1 MDNYEY
7 IIASLPDI
15 SEGWSPDSDE
25 DRMEE
30 LLGFIRENCSK
41 ADNTLIDSLLA
52 GFDEG
57 KLDLA
62 FYQGALK
69 SRDRFIR
76 EYFNFDLR
84 VRNAKVIYLNKAL
97 GRPEKQD
104 IFLEPEGEFSEK
116 ERLEA
121 ILGCG
126 DILKRERG
134 IDAMTDE
141 KIRELTVFDYF
152 DVDAVLGF
160 IARFRIVQRWLCL
173 DEEEGRKLFRKLVE
187 DVRGSYEGVHYDEK

>member
-15 SEGWSPDSDE
+15 SEGWRPDSDE

-41 ADNTLIDSLLA
+41 ADNALIDSLLA

-62 FYQGALK
+62 FYQEALK

-97 GRPEKQD
+97 SRPEKQD

-134 IDAMTDE
+134 IDAMMDE

-152 DVDAVLGF
+152 DIDAVLGF

-187 DVRGSYEGVHYDEK
+187 DVRGSYEGVHYDE